1 MTSLHNSTT
10 VRVILAL
17 AVAVVS
23 SGCAMKGDIRTL
35 QDELRGMSA
44 RQDSLMSAIRMETR
58 QTQDTLRTQ
67 TDQMFDLRGDVA
79 RRLQQIEQSL
89 TRLEALS
96 GENQRIMA
104 SIRDQLANLRGGSGT
119 TTGGGARTGGDRD
132 ESLVGESGG
141 NADQLYSVARQ
152 QLDRGSLNSAAAAFE
167 QFISEHPD
175 DARVAD
181 AHFFLADILAQQGES
196 EASLEAFQEI
206 QELFPTHVR
215 VPQAMYRI
223 ALLHEELGDVDEARA
238 VLERIMNTY
247 PDDPVS
253 MLAREKLREIG

>member
-10 VRVILAL
+10 ARAILAL
-17 AVAVVS
+17 AVAFVS

-35 QDELRGMSA
+35 QEELRAMSA
-44 RQDSLMSAIRMETR
+44 RQDSLMTAIRMETR

-89 TRLEALS
+89 ARMEALS
-96 GENQRIMA
+96 GENQRMMA
-104 SIRDQLANLRGGSGT
+104 SIRDQLVNLRRGSVA
-119 TTGGGARTGGDRD
+119 TTGGQPTGANRD

-167 QFISEHPD
+167 QFVSEHPED
-175 DARVAD
+175 PRVAD

-196 EASLEAFQEI
+196 QASLEAFQQI
-206 QELFPTHVR
+206 QELFPTHPR

-223 ALLHEELGDVDEARA
+223 ALLHEELGDEDEARA
-238 VLERIMNTY
+238 VLERLMNTY

>member
-1 MTSLHNSTT
+1 
-10 VRVILAL
+10 
-17 AVAVVS
+17 
-23 SGCAMKGDIRTL
+23 MKGDIRTL
-35 QDELRGMSA
+35 QDELRAMSA
-44 RQDSLMSAIRMETR
+44 RQDSLMTAIRMETR

-67 TDQMFDLRGDVA
+67 TDQMFDLRGDVG

-89 TRLEALS
+89 ARMEALT

-104 SIRDQLANLRGGSGT
+104 SVRDQLANLRRGSVSPGGGGGT
-119 TTGGGARTGGDRD
+119 TGVNRD
-132 ESLVGESGG
+132 ESLVGGGGG

-181 AHFFLADILAQQGES
+181 AHFFLADILAQQGEA

-206 QELFPTHVR
+206 QELFPTHPR

-223 ALLHEELGDVDEARA
+223 ALLHEELGDVDEARS
-238 VLERIMNTY
+238 VLERLMNTY

>member
-1 MTSLHNSTT
+1 
-10 VRVILAL
+10 
-17 AVAVVS
+17 
-23 SGCAMKGDIRTL
+23 MKGDIRTL
-35 QDELRGMSA
+35 QEELRAMSA
-44 RQDSLMSAIRMETR
+44 RQDSLMTAIRMETR

-67 TDQMFDLRGDVA
+67 TDQMFDLRGDVG

-89 TRLEALS
+89 TRLEALA
-96 GENQRIMA
+96 GENQRVTA
-104 SIRDQLANLRGGSGT
+104 AVRDQLANLRGGSVT
-119 TTGGGARTGGDRD
+119 AGGGARTGGDRD

-152 QLDRGSLNSAAAAFE
+152 QYDRQSFSSATAAFE
-167 QFISEHPD
+167 QFISEHPED
-175 DARVAD
+175 PRVAD

-206 QELFPTHVR
+206 PELFPTHPR